1 MILDPAVTVRV
12 KDIVAQVDRC
22 HLLYGPDFGSW
33 AKWFVQH
40 VVRLNAGEQEKLKE
54 LMG

>member
-1 MILDPAVTVRV
+1 MTFEPAIPVKV
-12 KDIVAQVDRC
+12 KDIVAQVERC
-22 HLLYGPDFGSW
+22 GLLYGPGFGSW

-40 VVRLNAGEQEKLKE
+40 ITRLNAGEQEKLKE